1 MALTGT
7 VAATVGHDGPGAVGE
22 VTIAQLNSIEFRHE
36 VTVHLGEDVV
46 QDFIREGLAGLFVFG
61 FPEIGLDPR

>member
-1 MALTGT
+1 MASTGT

-22 VTIAQLNSIEFRHE
+22 VTIAQLDAIEFRHE

-46 QDFIREGLAGLFVFG
+46 REHVREGLAGSFVFG

>member
-22 VTIAQLNSIEFRHE
+22 VTIAQLDVIEFR

-46 QDFIREGLAGLFVFG
+46 PEHVREGLVGLFVFG